1 MVIFLAT
8 IVGLSLWIILW
19 GIGATN
25 SFDAF
30 MLTIL
35 IILIAC
41 AAHIVAPY
49 LPGNRGDDHPPPGA

>member
-8 IVGLSLWIILW
+8 IVGLTVWIVLW
-19 GIGATN
+19 GVGLAN

-30 MLTIL
+30 LLAML

-49 LPGNRGDDHPPPGA
+49 LPGNRGDDYPPPGA